1 MKFKLP
7 KLPQI
12 PSFLKNK
19 YIIASFA
26 VFIWL
31 LFFDNNNFFQQYRF
45 SQDIKRLQ
53 REKAYYI
60 KEIEKDSIMRQEL
73 RENPEAL
80 EKFAREQYYLK
91 KEGEDIF
98 IVKTDQH

>member
-7 KLPQI
+7 KLPQT

-19 YIIASFA
+19 YIIASLA

-73 RENPEAL
+73 KENPEAL

-98 IVKTDQH
+98 IVKPDQR